1 MKRCL
6 ADIIIFV
13 IFFMLVLVL
22 AGCARKEPVSETIAN
37 NAINATTQIEKDL
50 PEQCKTEPII
60 SQLSVIK
67 TQIRAITNACETEK
81 GVIEQEK
88 RRYQWAFY
96 GVLVV
101 IGLFFAKKVLK

>member
-1 MKRCL
+1 MKRIITDCILVIVFFFVML
-6 ADIIIFV
+6 A
-13 IFFMLVLVL
+13 LV
-22 AGCARKEPVSETIAN
+22 GCAKTQPVSETIAD
-37 NAINATTQIEKDL
+37 NAVNATTGLEQSLPIE
-50 PEQCKTEPII
+50 CKTDAIMTQI
-60 SQLSVIK
+60 TVIK